1 MNIKKAKGI
10 FFRVRSLEF
19 LLFAWKNV
27 KKKKKYVLS
36 LSFVLLEIRFVS
48 SPFDIID
55 MIDKSYQFSFEK
67 NLFNER

>member
-19 LLFAWKNV
+19 LLFAWKDV

>member
-27 KKKKKYVLS
+27 KKKKYVLS

>member
-19 LLFAWKNV
+19 LLFAWKDV
-27 KKKKKYVLS
+27 KKKKYVLS

>member
-19 LLFAWKNV
+19 LLFAWKDV
-27 KKKKKYVLS
+27 KKKKYMLS
-36 LSFVLLEIRFVS
+36 LSFILLEIRFVS